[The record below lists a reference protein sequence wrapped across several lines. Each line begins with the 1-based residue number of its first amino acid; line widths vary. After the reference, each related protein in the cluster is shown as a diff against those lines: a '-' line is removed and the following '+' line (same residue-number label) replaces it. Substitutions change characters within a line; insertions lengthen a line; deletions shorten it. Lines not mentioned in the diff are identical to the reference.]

1 MGKEGEPPRWEAT
14 ELDEVRRELA
24 EARKATVYGVARVAG
39 SFANDL
45 AEAREGLRVVME
57 ALDAHV
63 RRHGDPDGNL
73 TAALAAVR
81 PRAIGKLR

>member
-1 MGKEGEPPRWEAT
+1 MGKEGGPPRGEAT

-24 EARKATVYGVARVAG
+24 EARKETVYGVARVAG

-45 AEAREGLRVVME
+45 AEAREGLRVLMA

-63 RRHGDPDGNL
+63 HRHGDPDGNL
-73 TAALAAVR
+73 SAALASVR
-81 PRAIGKLR
+81 PRAIGKGR

>member
-1 MGKEGEPPRWEAT
+1 MFMGEDGPPGDGASEHE
-14 ELDEVRRELA
+14 ELRRKLADARRE
-24 EARKATVYGVARVAG
+24 TVYGVARVAG

-45 AEAREGLRVVME
+45 AEAREGLAVLAS

-81 PRAIGKLR
+81 PRVWGNA